1 MPLYGKIVVIKRT
14 GADGYNFPLTSSSCL
29 FGRKTDCDIR
39 IQLPHVSKEH
49 CKLEVN
55 ENNEVI
61 LTNLSEVNRT
71 HLNGNVVLHSE
82 RLKHHDV
89 FTVIDRSFRFEYPLD
104 SVHNTS
110 PRKRRSS
117 SSLRNETLQVLHV
130 QQEVDDCSQSSGND
144 HRSTSG
150 CKSDE
155 ILEAPT
161 KSTKATPNEKGDSAP
176 KPARK
181 RSSSKI
187 LNNEQPADEEHTSP
201 FSKLYEMFKHEVT
214 KPIPVKP
221 NKENTDISVKESIT
235 DLTEE
240 ASVVEKKS
248 DAMVSQFGKNS
259 QTSPSTIRVSGRRSK
274 VKLEEG
280 KMKKDNTCEKVNKLE
295 SLLVED
301 DASAKPT
308 DINSAKQN
316 NISEKLNKFTD
327 NPSFGANATPLTS
340 FEVGVKGKDQ
350 NHLPPKRTPNIKRK
364 SQNFTTCNSITVD
377 EAIKKIHE
385 NLDFSMEKGIGM
397 KTVEMEHLPAHGD
410 KERAETPKKRS
421 RSSLRNNKT
430 VQPPEIQLDQV
441 ESTNV
446 TEPSVAQAVDM
457 KQPAAHGDKKRSE
470 TPKKRGRSSLH
481 NQNVQRT
488 EIETD
493 QVDSTNASEPT
504 VSQAVNMK
512 QPSTYGDKEKA
523 ETPKKRGRSSM
534 HNNKTIQPPE
544 IQPDQ
549 VVSINVSEPSVA
561 KSKDI
566 SIDLKGA
573 PAHGDKE
580 KAETPNKRGRSSL
593 NVKAIQPPE
602 IQPDQVVSINVSEP
616 SVAKSKD
623 ISIDLKGAPAH
634 GGKEKAE
641 TPNKRGRSSLSVKAI
656 QPSESQ
662 ADQVESINVSKLSV
676 AKPPASTKPKR
687 HTTPSSLRV
696 RNNRREGN
704 CPTEAE
710 CLDKTC
716 TSNSPHRFLTSEQTE
731 KVVRGDHKSPM
742 NTTTEQLGQFSA
754 ADVGFNL
761 NCSSKESSSSPG
773 AILHSSKK
781 RRSANEEN
789 AYAPIFKRK
798 RVSFGANLS
807 PELFDKRMPPSS
819 PLRKGGTPTRV
830 STPFRSTPHTVL
842 KRASIIGIHSCTI
855 QEFNEQT
862 EHDQISPRRSRTPS
876 EDSSRQTKKSP
887 AKISSPV
894 KESALTTAKKSP
906 VKGSP
911 LVKTPMSSK
920 IAPLSTTIPSLSSSK
935 KSSVPR
941 SPSQSKSPSSIT
953 KKSSDV
959 KALPTSSPRQS
970 VANKLPSSIDERS
983 FDSSPRTRG
992 RFSISHVVTPSL
1004 NRSKSPCFTP
1014 TSSDVALFRKSQ
1026 EKTGLMSSSGKSSSR
1041 KSTRRSGLLL
1051 AAVRAR
1057 RQTGASAANLFAK
1070 KSWAQI
1076 VKEGVA
1082 KPQLQCARKKSAV
1095 VQKRT
1100 KNTVSLKVTPVH
1112 SVKGHFSTG
1121 HAASPATIV
1130 IGKSQVTT
1138 IKPTGQVPRVIRT
1151 VSLRRK
1157 DYEMDESLSGMAEM
1171 FSTPTNE
1178 NVSTQPVCLTSD
1190 IVDNSQT
1197 ALANP
1202 IAQKSFDESII
1213 KTPEETGVMTVSP
1226 LSTPGQSSGKYSN
1239 SVSRLLRCRVD
1250 FSSGIN
1256 DCYKNITKVKGKP
1269 VEDMVGV
1276 KRIMKTPKVKG
1287 KPVEGM
1293 VGVKRIMKTPK
1304 VKGKPVEDMVGVK
1317 RIMKTPKVKGKPVKD
1332 MVGVK
1337 RIMKTPKVKGKPVE
1351 GMVGVKR
1358 IMKTP
1363 KVKGKPVEDMVGV
1376 KRIMKTPKVKGQPV
1390 EDMVGIKRIM
1400 RSPRVKSQPVE
1411 DMVGI
1416 KRIMRSPRV
1425 KSQPVEDMVG
1435 IKRIMRS
1442 PRVKSQPVEDMVGIK
1457 RIMKTPRVKG
1467 KPVENFAGLPKLMTE
1482 TKQKA
1487 ESPGVNYD
1495 GIKNLFH
1502 TVKEIESCDK
1512 TSLDEMFSAAIKT
1525 EESPDSKLQPSL
1537 QRSANKEATNKLPT
1551 SPENMNSVRQ
1561 ITETTEN
1568 KLSQVVEHHND
1579 LQSTKKKSSS
1589 QTCDNSSLTSDVK
1602 VSRKEQIQTER
1613 VTSPSS
1619 QELQMLQSEQFETS
1633 HMFETKS
1640 VDYLESQTGESKD
1653 GQAVLNKLILPARR
1667 SLKGRKETNKIG
1679 SKECLMTMNATPN
1692 KSGCLVECIEE
1703 VSKMV
1708 STRKSLAKKESNDV
1722 DVQMSVALNKT
1733 TPDEKESPQESIKEV
1748 TVLKPQARRLLKEKD
1763 EIQPIESEELSTSIK
1778 RKKVHSLI
1786 TDEKISLR
1794 SNKAMPGKKE
1804 SPREQIEEINVLKSQ
1819 ARRLLKEK
1827 NEIPQVESKQLSAS
1841 TKGKQIC
1848 NNQDVDV
1855 KMSLRSNNTTPGKG
1869 DALLDQIE
1877 EVTVLNGK
1885 NEIQNILNVQLKE
1898 LPSNNATPIRNDC
1911 PCKDEELNELFS
1923 PLIQSLRGKKI
1934 VQNVNSTEDKT
1945 EAQNI
1950 QDNEVTDPSTSAK
1963 TYRRDKRQIPVLQVE
1978 EMVHKNSRKRLQRR
1992 KVETEII
1999 QVTELKNSA
2008 IAMTSKDEKETQC
2021 IQNEKL
2027 DNSPLNLAMHETSN
2041 VQNVELTMTK
2051 NECASSKTS
2060 VNGKEVK
2067 DLPVEDPEVLI
2078 SKGRSQRRKN
2088 SNVEEPEGQKQLGTT
2103 DGYTRRRGTRCTRAE
2118 ILKDSNVL
2126 QDNLR
2131 NEEVVDK
2138 ENGVNSANLKLL
2150 EKDLACSKSRSTR
2163 GKRGPQDFLLEE
2175 VGQESALAKKLRKEE
2190 LDEALLKKNVHWDSN
2205 ITSAKLDGTVEMLQ
2219 DTFKRTELPV
2229 LERRSRRGKSA
2240 KEVNSQTSLESIKIP
2255 DKVVPERA
2263 SNKVIADA
2271 CVIPESPE
2279 QKGRPKRGKANV
2291 LCESKAFTKDKYE
2304 NAKDEMSA
2312 TRETSQHS
2320 ESVLK
2325 PSPTSIRRAL
2335 RGNTRQKVTQ
2345 IEEENVK
2352 ELPSR
2357 KSKRNLAAQKLIT
2370 TNDEEQHVLV
2380 SGTSR
2385 KEELKMAMDSSK
2397 AKVRDVQAAKQTAN
2411 KCESINEA
2419 AKAFELMS
2427 DAKKTDTVLSGEC
2440 EIKENTRP
2448 KRGVRKGR
2456 SAKEIETKIEVENAV
2471 FEAAEQL
2478 NLSKTTSKEATQTE
2492 EGTQGKKSFD
2502 KKLHKPVTNVN
2513 NKTKNVKKDALSVEQ
2528 AFSDEGP
2535 QIEEAVDPVLG
2546 KGGRGR
2552 VKRST
2557 SAVISQE
2564 MSVNATGKKQVTV
2577 NSATESEK
2585 TKTARRGR
2593 NNDKETAN
2601 MIVQVDK
2608 NELIDKRRR
2617 PNVEMRT
2624 NGAEVMHSRK
2634 DELEDDGKAQDPSF
2648 QLVESAKSARRV
2660 TRANKSC
2667 APAAIEP
2674 ISDQL
2679 VVSAS
2684 LQPAPSCSSKRT
2696 LRGKRAITE
2705 TTDLSPKKS
2714 KIETVTRNVRNQG
2727 RKIGKRDGSPKIELA
2742 AMPQPAKPM
2751 GRSTRSRK

>member
-110 PRKRRSS
+110 PRKRRSLS
-117 SSLRNETLQVLHV
+117 NLRNETLQVLHV
-130 QQEVDDCSQSSGND
+130 QQGVDDCSQSSGND

-150 CKSDE
+150 RKSDE

-161 KSTKATPNEKGDSAP
+161 KSTKATPNENGDSAP
-176 KPARK
+176 KAARK

-221 NKENTDISVKESIT
+221 NKENSDISDKESST

-240 ASVVEKKS
+240 GSVVEKKS

-274 VKLEEG
+274 VKLEKG
-280 KMKKDNTCEKVNKLE
+280 KMKKDNTCEKVNNLE
-295 SLLVED
+295 FLLVEGD
-301 DASAKPT
+301 VSAKPT
-308 DINSAKQN
+308 DFNCAKQN

-327 NPSFGANATPLTS
+327 NPSFGANATSFTS

-350 NHLPPKRTPNIKRK
+350 NHLPPKCAPNVKQK
-364 SQNFTTCNSITVD
+364 SQNFTTRKSLTVD
-377 EAIKKIHE
+377 EAKKKIPE
-385 NLDFSMEKGIGM
+385 NLDFSMEKGIGV
-397 KTVEMEHLPAHGD
+397 KTVEMEHIPAHGD
-410 KERAETPKKRS
+410 KERAETPKKRG

-430 VQPPEIQLDQV
+430 VQPPEIQPDQV

-446 TEPSVAQAVDM
+446 TELSVAQVVDM
-457 KQPAAHGDKKRSE
+457 KQPSAHGDKKRSE

-481 NQNVQRT
+481 NNKIIQPPEIQPEQVESTNVTEPSVAQVVDMKQPSAHGDKEKAETPKKRGTSSLHNQNIQRT

-493 QVDSTNASEPT
+493 QVDSTNVSKPT
-504 VSQAVNMK
+504 VSQAVYMK
-512 QPSTYGDKEKA
+512 QPSAHGDKEKA

-549 VVSINVSEPSVA
+549 VESTNVTEPSVAQVVGMKQPSAHGDKEKVETPKKRGRSSMHNNKTIQPPEILPDQVESTNVSEPSVA

-566 SIDLKGA
+566 SIDLKGV

-580 KAETPNKRGRSSL
+580 KAETPKKHGRSSL
-593 NVKAIQPPE
+593 RVK
-602 IQPDQVVSINVSEP
+602 
-616 SVAKSKD
+616 
-623 ISIDLKGAPAH
+623 
-634 GGKEKAE
+634 
-641 TPNKRGRSSLSVKAI
+641 TI

-662 ADQVESINVSKLSV
+662 ADQVESINVCKLSV
-676 AKPPASTKPKR
+676 AKPPASTKLKR
-687 HTTPSSLRV
+687 DTTPSSLRV
-696 RNNRREGN
+696 RNNRRESN

-710 CLDKTC
+710 YLEKTC

-731 KVVRGDHKSPM
+731 KVVRRDHKSPM

-761 NCSSKESSSSPG
+761 NCSSKESSSFPG

-789 AYAPIFKRK
+789 VYAPIFKRK

-830 STPFRSTPHTVL
+830 STPFRSTPRTVL
-842 KRASIIGIHSCTI
+842 KCATSVGIHSCTI

-862 EHDQISPRRSRTPS
+862 ENDQISPRRSRTPS

-894 KESALTTAKKSP
+894 KESSLTTAKKSP

-920 IAPLSTTIPSLSSSK
+920 IAPLSTTPPSLSSSK
-935 KSSVPR
+935 KSSVARP
-941 SPSQSKSPSSIT
+941 PSQSKSPSSIT

-983 FDSSPRTRG
+983 FDCSPRTCG
-992 RFSISHVVTPSL
+992 RFSISHVATPSL
-1004 NRSKSPCFTP
+1004 NRSKSPRFTP
-1014 TSSDVALFRKSQ
+1014 TSPDVDLFGKSE
-1026 EKTGLMSSSGKSSSR
+1026 EKTDLMASSGKSSSR

-1051 AAVRAR
+1051 AALRTR
-1057 RQTGASAANLFAK
+1057 RQSGASAANLFVK

-1100 KNTVSLKVTPVH
+1100 KNTVSLKATPVH

-1130 IGKSQVTT
+1130 IGKSQPTT
-1138 IKPTGQVPRVIRT
+1138 IKPTGQVPRVIRI
-1151 VSLRRK
+1151 VSLRHK

-1178 NVSTQPVCLTSD
+1178 NVSTQPVRLTSD

-1202 IAQKSFDESII
+1202 IAQKSFEESII
-1213 KTPEETGVMTVSP
+1213 KTPEETGVMAVSP

-1256 DCYKNITKVKGKP
+1256 DLYKNTTKVKGKP

-1287 KPVEGM
+1287 KPVQDMAGI
-1293 VGVKRIMKTPK
+1293 KRIMRSP
-1304 VKGKPVEDMVGVK
+1304 
-1317 RIMKTPKVKGKPVKD
+1317 R
-1332 MVGVK
+1332 
-1337 RIMKTPKVKGKPVE
+1337 
-1351 GMVGVKR
+1351 
-1358 IMKTP
+1358 
-1363 KVKGKPVEDMVGV
+1363 
-1376 KRIMKTPKVKGQPV
+1376 VKGQPV

-1416 KRIMRSPRV
+1416 KRIMRTPR
-1425 KSQPVEDMVG
+1425 
-1435 IKRIMRS
+1435 I
-1442 PRVKSQPVEDMVGIK
+1442 KSQPVEDMVGIK

-1487 ESPGVNYD
+1487 ESPGVNYV

-1502 TVKEIESCDK
+1502 TVKEMESCDK

-1537 QRSANKEATNKLPT
+1537 QRSANKETTNKLPI

-1561 ITETTEN
+1561 IIETTEN
-1568 KLSQVVEHHND
+1568 KLSQVVEHHDD
-1579 LQSTKKKSSS
+1579 LQSTTKKSSR

-1602 VSRKEQIQTER
+1602 VSRKGQIQTER

-1619 QELQMLQSEQFETS
+1619 QELQMLQPEQFETS

-1640 VDYLESQTGESKD
+1640 VDYLESQTAESKD

-1667 SLKGRKETNKIG
+1667 SLKGRKEGNEIG
-1679 SKECLMTMNATPN
+1679 TKECLMTMNATPN
-1692 KSGCLVECIEE
+1692 KSRYLVECIEE

-1733 TPDEKESPQESIKEV
+1733 TPDEKESPHEPIEEV
-1748 TVLKPQARRLLKEKD
+1748 TVLKPQTRRLLKEKD
-1763 EIQPIESEELSTSIK
+1763 EIQPIESEDLSASTK

-1794 SNKAMPGKKE
+1794 SNKAMPGEKE
-1804 SPREQIEEINVLKSQ
+1804 SPQEQMEEINVLKSQ

-1827 NEIPQVESKQLSAS
+1827 NEIPQVESKQPSAS

-1855 KMSLRSNNTTPGKG
+1855 KMSLRSNKTTPGKG
-1869 DALLDQIE
+1869 DALHDQIE

-1885 NEIQNILNVQLKE
+1885 NEIQNILNVQSKE
-1898 LPSNNATPIRNDC
+1898 LPSNNATPIRNDS
-1911 PCKDEELNELFS
+1911 PCKAEELNKLFS
-1923 PLIQSLRGKKI
+1923 PLIKSLRGKKI
-1934 VQNVNSTEDKT
+1934 VQNVNSTEDET

-1999 QVTELKNSA
+1999 EVTELKNLP
-2008 IAMTSKDEKETQC
+2008 IAKTSKDEKETQC

-2027 DNSPLNLAMHETSN
+2027 DNSPLNLAMQETSN
-2041 VQNVELTMTK
+2041 VQNVELVMTK

-2060 VNGKEVK
+2060 VNDKEVK
-2067 DLPVEDPEVLI
+2067 DLPVEDPKVLI
-2078 SKGRSQRRKN
+2078 TKGRSKRRK
-2088 SNVEEPEGQKQLGTT
+2088 NVEEPEGQKQLGRT
-2103 DGYTRRRGTRCTRAE
+2103 DGYTRRGTRCTRAE

-2138 ENGVNSANLKLL
+2138 ENGVNSENLKLL

-2190 LDEALLKKNVHWDSN
+2190 LDEALLKKSVHWDSN
-2205 ITSAKLDGTVEMLQ
+2205 IASAKLDGTVEMLQ
-2219 DTFKRTELPV
+2219 DIFKRTELPV
-2229 LERRSRRGKSA
+2229 LERKSRRGKSA
-2240 KEVNSQTSLESIKIP
+2240 KEVNPQTSLESIEIP
-2255 DKVVPERA
+2255 GKAVPERA
-2263 SNKVIADA
+2263 SNKIIADS

-2304 NAKDEMSA
+2304 NAKEGMSA
-2312 TRETSQHS
+2312 TKKTRQHS

-2325 PSPTSIRRAL
+2325 PSPTSIRRPL
-2335 RGNTRQKVTQ
+2335 RGNARLKLTQ

-2357 KSKRNLAAQKLIT
+2357 KSKRNIAAQKLIT
-2370 TNDEEQHVLV
+2370 TNDEEQHVPV
-2380 SGTSR
+2380 SGTSGQ
-2385 KEELKMAMDSSK
+2385 EERKMAMDSSK

-2419 AKAFELMS
+2419 AKAFEVMS

-2456 SAKEIETKIEVENAV
+2456 SAKEIETKIEVENAL

-2492 EGTQGKKSFD
+2492 EGIQKKKSFD
-2502 KKLHKPVTNVN
+2502 KKLPKPVTNVN
-2513 NKTKNVKKDALSVEQ
+2513 NKTKNVKKDAVSVEQ

-2535 QIEEAVDPVLG
+2535 QIEEAVDPVLR

-2564 MSVNATGKKQVTV
+2564 MSVNATGKKQITV

-2617 PNVEMRT
+2617 PNIEMRT
-2624 NGAEVMHSRK
+2624 NGAEEMHSRK
-2634 DELEDDGKAQDPSF
+2634 DELKDNGKAQDPSF
-2648 QLVESAKSARRV
+2648 QLVESAKPARRV

-2667 APAAIEP
+2667 EPAAIEP
-2674 ISDQL
+2674 ISDQS

-2684 LQPAPSCSSKRT
+2684 LQPAPLCSSKRT

-2714 KIETVTRNVRNQG
+2714 KIETVTGNVRNQG
-2727 RKIGKRDGSPKIELA
+2727 RKIGKGDGSPKIKLA

>member
-110 PRKRRSS
+110 PRKRRSL

-130 QQEVDDCSQSSGND
+130 QQGVDDCSQSPGND

-150 CKSDE
+150 RKSDE

-161 KSTKATPNEKGDSAP
+161 KSTKATPNENDSAP
-176 KPARK
+176 KAARK
-181 RSSSKI
+181 RSSSKV

-221 NKENTDISVKESIT
+221 NKENTDISVKESST

-280 KMKKDNTCEKVNKLE
+280 KMKKDNTYEKVNNLE
-295 SLLVED
+295 SLLVEGD
-301 DASAKPT
+301 VSAKPT
-308 DINSAKQN
+308 DINCAKQN

-327 NPSFGANATPLTS
+327 NPSFGENATSLTS

-350 NHLPPKRTPNIKRK
+350 NHLPPKCTPNVKQK
-364 SQNFTTCNSITVD
+364 SQNFTTPKSLTVD
-377 EAIKKIHE
+377 EAIKKINE
-385 NLDFSMEKGIGM
+385 NLDFSMEKGTDV
-397 KTVEMEHLPAHGD
+397 KTVKMAHIPAHED
-410 KERAETPKKRS
+410 KERTETPKKRG

-430 VQPPEIQLDQV
+430 VQPPEIQPDQV
-441 ESTNV
+441 ESTTV
-446 TEPSVAQAVDM
+446 TEPSVAQVVDM
-457 KQPAAHGDKKRSE
+457 KQPSAHGDKEKAE
-470 TPKKRGRSSLH
+470 TPKKHGRSSMH
-481 NQNVQRT
+481 NNKTIQPP
-488 EIETD
+488 EIQPD
-493 QVDSTNASEPT
+493 QVDSTNVSEPT
-504 VSQAVNMK
+504 ISQAVYMK
-512 QPSTYGDKEKA
+512 QPSAHRDKEKA

-573 PAHGDKE
+573 RAHGDKE
-580 KAETPNKRGRSSL
+580 KAETPKKHRRSSSH
-593 NVKAIQPPE
+593 VK
-602 IQPDQVVSINVSEP
+602 
-616 SVAKSKD
+616 
-623 ISIDLKGAPAH
+623 
-634 GGKEKAE
+634 
-641 TPNKRGRSSLSVKAI
+641 TI
-656 QPSESQ
+656 QPSESE

-676 AKPPASTKPKR
+676 AKLPVSTKPKR
-687 HTTPSSLRV
+687 DTTPSSLRV
-696 RNNRREGN
+696 RNNRRESN

-710 CLDKTC
+710 CLEKTC
-716 TSNSPHRFLTSEQTE
+716 TFNSPHRFLTSEQTE
-731 KVVRGDHKSPM
+731 KVVRRDHKSPM
-742 NTTTEQLGQFSA
+742 KTTTEQLGQFSA

-761 NCSSKESSSSPG
+761 NCISKESSSSPG

-789 AYAPIFKRK
+789 VYAPIFKRK

-830 STPFRSTPHTVL
+830 STPFRSTPRTVL
-842 KRASIIGIHSCTI
+842 KRASSVGIHSCTI

-862 EHDQISPRRSRTPS
+862 ENDQMSPRRSCTLS

-887 AKISSPV
+887 VKKSS
-894 KESALTTAKKSP
+894 LTTAKKSP

-920 IAPLSTTIPSLSSSK
+920 IAPLSTTIPSSSSSK
-935 KSSVPR
+935 KSSVARP
-941 SPSQSKSPSSIT
+941 PSQSTSPSSIT
-953 KKSSDV
+953 KKSSVV

-983 FDSSPRTRG
+983 FDCSPRTRG
-992 RFSISHVVTPSL
+992 RFSISHVATPSL
-1004 NRSKSPCFTP
+1004 NRSKSPRFTP
-1014 TSSDVALFRKSQ
+1014 TSPDVALFRKSE
-1026 EKTGLMSSSGKSSSR
+1026 EKTDLMASSGKSSSR
-1041 KSTRRSGLLL
+1041 KRTRRSGLLL
-1051 AAVRAR
+1051 AAVRTR
-1057 RQTGASAANLFAK
+1057 RQTGASAANLFVK

-1100 KNTVSLKVTPVH
+1100 KNTVSLKATPVH
-1112 SVKGHFSTG
+1112 SVKGHCSTG

-1130 IGKSQVTT
+1130 IGKSQATT

-1178 NVSTQPVCLTSD
+1178 NVSAQPVRLTSD

-1202 IAQKSFDESII
+1202 IAQKSFEESII
-1213 KTPEETGVMTVSP
+1213 KTPEETGVMSVSP
-1226 LSTPGQSSGKYSN
+1226 LSTPGQSSGKYNN

-1256 DCYKNITKVKGKP
+1256 DLYKNITKVKGKP
-1269 VEDMVGV
+1269 VQDMAGI
-1276 KRIMKTPKVKG
+1276 KRIMKTPRVKG
-1287 KPVEGM
+1287 
-1293 VGVKRIMKTPK
+1293 
-1304 VKGKPVEDMVGVK
+1304 
-1317 RIMKTPKVKGKPVKD
+1317 
-1332 MVGVK
+1332 
-1337 RIMKTPKVKGKPVE
+1337 
-1351 GMVGVKR
+1351 
-1358 IMKTP
+1358 
-1363 KVKGKPVEDMVGV
+1363 
-1376 KRIMKTPKVKGQPV
+1376 
-1390 EDMVGIKRIM
+1390 
-1400 RSPRVKSQPVE
+1400 
-1411 DMVGI
+1411 
-1416 KRIMRSPRV
+1416 
-1425 KSQPVEDMVG
+1425 QPVEDMVG

-1467 KPVENFAGLPKLMTE
+1467 KPVEDM
-1482 TKQKA
+1482 
-1487 ESPGVNYD
+1487 
-1495 GIKNLFH
+1495 
-1502 TVKEIESCDK
+1502 
-1512 TSLDEMFSAAIKT
+1512 
-1525 EESPDSKLQPSL
+1525 
-1537 QRSANKEATNKLPT
+1537 
-1551 SPENMNSVRQ
+1551 
-1561 ITETTEN
+1561 
-1568 KLSQVVEHHND
+1568 VVEHHDD
-1579 LQSTKKKSSS
+1579 LQSTSKKSSR

-1602 VSRKEQIQTER
+1602 VSSKGQIQTER

-1619 QELQMLQSEQFETS
+1619 QELQMLQPEQFETS

-1640 VDYLESQTGESKD
+1640 VDYLESQPAESKD
-1653 GQAVLNKLILPARR
+1653 GQAVLNKLILPART
-1667 SLKGRKETNKIG
+1667 SLKGRKETNEIG
-1679 SKECLMTMNATPN
+1679 TKECLMTMNATPN
-1692 KSGCLVECIEE
+1692 KSGYLVECIEE

-1708 STRKSLAKKESNDV
+1708 STRKSLAKKESND

-1733 TPDEKESPQESIKEV
+1733 TPDEKESPHEPIDEV
-1748 TVLKPQARRLLKEKD
+1748 TVLKPQTRRLLKEKD
-1763 EIQPIESEELSTSIK
+1763 EIQLIESEELSASTK
-1778 RKKVHSLI
+1778 RKEVHSLI

-1794 SNKAMPGKKE
+1794 PNKAMPGKKE
-1804 SPREQIEEINVLKSQ
+1804 SPQQQIEEINVLKSQ
-1819 ARRLLKEK
+1819 PRRLLKEK
-1827 NEIPQVESKQLSAS
+1827 NEIPQVELKQPSAS

-1848 NNQDVDV
+1848 NDKDVDV
-1855 KMSLRSNNTTPGKG
+1855 KMSLRSNKTTPGKG
-1869 DALLDQIE
+1869 DALHDQIE

-1898 LPSNNATPIRNDC
+1898 LPSNNATPIRNDS
-1911 PCKDEELNELFS
+1911 PCKAEELNKLFS
-1923 PLIQSLRGKKI
+1923 PLIKSLRGKKI

-1950 QDNEVTDPSTSAK
+1950 QDNDVTDPSTSAK
-1963 TYRRDKRQIPVLQVE
+1963 TYRQDKRQIPVLQVE

-1999 QVTELKNSA
+1999 QVTELKNSP
-2008 IAMTSKDEKETQC
+2008 IAKTSKDEKETQS
-2021 IQNEKL
+2021 IPNEKL
-2027 DNSPLNLAMHETSN
+2027 SNSPLNLAMQETSN
-2041 VQNVELTMTK
+2041 VQNVELAMTK

-2060 VNGKEVK
+2060 VNDKEVK
-2067 DLPVEDPEVLI
+2067 DLPVEDPKVLI
-2078 SKGRSQRRKN
+2078 TKGKSQRRKN
-2088 SNVEEPEGQKQLGTT
+2088 SNVEEPEGPKQLGTT

-2131 NEEVVDK
+2131 NKEVVDK
-2138 ENGVNSANLKLL
+2138 ENGVNSENLKLL

-2190 LDEALLKKNVHWDSN
+2190 LDEALLKKSVRWDSN
-2205 ITSAKLDGTVEMLQ
+2205 IASAKLDGTVEMLQ

-2229 LERRSRRGKSA
+2229 LEKRSRRGKSA
-2240 KEVNSQTSLESIKIP
+2240 KEVNPQTSLESIEIP
-2255 DKVVPERA
+2255 GKAVPERA
-2263 SNKVIADA
+2263 SNKIIADA

-2279 QKGRPKRGKANV
+2279 QKGRPKREKANV
-2291 LCESKAFTKDKYE
+2291 SCESKAFTKDKYE
-2304 NAKDEMSA
+2304 NAKEGTSA
-2312 TRETSQHS
+2312 TKKTRQHS

-2325 PSPTSIRRAL
+2325 PSPTSIRRPL
-2335 RGNTRQKVTQ
+2335 RGNARQKVTQ

-2357 KSKRNLAAQKLIT
+2357 KSKRNIAAQKLIA
-2370 TNDEEQHVLV
+2370 TNDEEQHVPV
-2380 SGTSR
+2380 SGTSG
-2385 KEELKMAMDSSK
+2385 KEERKMAMDSSK

-2419 AKAFELMS
+2419 AKAFEVMS

-2492 EGTQGKKSFD
+2492 EGTQKKKSFD
-2502 KKLHKPVTNVN
+2502 KKLPKPITNVN

-2535 QIEEAVDPVLG
+2535 QIEEAVDPVLR

-2552 VKRST
+2552 VKKST
-2557 SAVISQE
+2557 SAVISHE
-2564 MSVNATGKKQVTV
+2564 MSVNATGKKQITV

-2585 TKTARRGR
+2585 TKTTRRGR
-2593 NNDKETAN
+2593 NNDKETASV
-2601 MIVQVDK
+2601 IVQVDK

-2617 PNVEMRT
+2617 PNVQMQT
-2624 NGAEVMHSRK
+2624 NGGEDVHSRK
-2634 DELEDDGKAQDPSF
+2634 DELEDNGKAQDPSF
-2648 QLVESAKSARRV
+2648 QLVESAKPPRRV
-2660 TRANKSC
+2660 TRTNKSC
-2667 APAAIEP
+2667 EPAAIEP
-2674 ISDQL
+2674 ISDQS

-2684 LQPAPSCSSKRT
+2684 LQPAPLCSSKRT

-2714 KIETVTRNVRNQG
+2714 KIETVTGNVRNQG
-2727 RKIGKRDGSPKIELA
+2727 RKIGKGDGSPKIKLV

>member
-110 PRKRRSS
+110 PRKRRSL

-130 QQEVDDCSQSSGND
+130 QQGVDDCSQSPGND

-150 CKSDE
+150 RKSDE

-161 KSTKATPNEKGDSAP
+161 KSTKATPNENDSAP
-176 KPARK
+176 KAARK
-181 RSSSKI
+181 RSSSKV

-221 NKENTDISVKESIT
+221 NKENTDISVKESST

-280 KMKKDNTCEKVNKLE
+280 KMKKDNTYEKVNNLE
-295 SLLVED
+295 SLLVEGD
-301 DASAKPT
+301 VSAKPT
-308 DINSAKQN
+308 DINCAKQN

-327 NPSFGANATPLTS
+327 NPSFGENATSLTS

-350 NHLPPKRTPNIKRK
+350 NHLPPKCTPNVKQK
-364 SQNFTTCNSITVD
+364 SQNFTTPKSLTVD
-377 EAIKKIHE
+377 EAIKKINE
-385 NLDFSMEKGIGM
+385 NLDFSMEKGTDV
-397 KTVEMEHLPAHGD
+397 KTVKMAHIPAHED
-410 KERAETPKKRS
+410 KERTETPKKRG

-430 VQPPEIQLDQV
+430 VQPPEIQPDQVESTTVTQPSVAQVVDMKQPSAHGDKEKAETPKKRGRSSMHNNKTIQPPEIQPDQV
-441 ESTNV
+441 ESTNL
-446 TEPSVAQAVDM
+446 TEPSVVQVVDM
-457 KQPAAHGDKKRSE
+457 KQPSAHGDKKKSE

-481 NQNVQRT
+481 NQNVHRT

-493 QVDSTNASEPT
+493 QVDSTNVSEPT
-504 VSQAVNMK
+504 ISQAVYMK
-512 QPSTYGDKEKA
+512 QPSAHRDKEKAETPKKRGRSSLHNQNVHRTEIETDQVDSTNVSEPTISQAVYMKQPSAHRDKEKA

-573 PAHGDKE
+573 RAHGDKE
-580 KAETPNKRGRSSL
+580 KAETPKKHRRSSSH
-593 NVKAIQPPE
+593 VK
-602 IQPDQVVSINVSEP
+602 
-616 SVAKSKD
+616 
-623 ISIDLKGAPAH
+623 
-634 GGKEKAE
+634 
-641 TPNKRGRSSLSVKAI
+641 TI
-656 QPSESQ
+656 QPSESE

-676 AKPPASTKPKR
+676 AKLPVSTKPKR
-687 HTTPSSLRV
+687 DTTPSSLRV
-696 RNNRREGN
+696 RNNRRESN

-710 CLDKTC
+710 CLEKTC
-716 TSNSPHRFLTSEQTE
+716 TFNSPHRFLTSEQTE
-731 KVVRGDHKSPM
+731 KVVRRDHKSPM
-742 NTTTEQLGQFSA
+742 KTTTEQLGQFSA

-761 NCSSKESSSSPG
+761 NCISKESSSSPG

-789 AYAPIFKRK
+789 VYAPIFKRK

-819 PLRKGGTPTRV
+819 PLQKGGTPTRV
-830 STPFRSTPHTVL
+830 STPFRSTPRTVL
-842 KRASIIGIHSCTI
+842 KRASSVGIHSCTI

-862 EHDQISPRRSRTPS
+862 ENDQMSPRRSCTLS

-887 AKISSPV
+887 VKKSS
-894 KESALTTAKKSP
+894 LTTAKKSP

-920 IAPLSTTIPSLSSSK
+920 IAPLSTTIPSSSSSK
-935 KSSVPR
+935 KSSVARP
-941 SPSQSKSPSSIT
+941 PSQSTSPSSIT
-953 KKSSDV
+953 KKSSVV

-983 FDSSPRTRG
+983 FDCSPRTRG
-992 RFSISHVVTPSL
+992 RFSISHVATPSL
-1004 NRSKSPCFTP
+1004 NRSKSPRFTP
-1014 TSSDVALFRKSQ
+1014 TSPDVALFRKSE
-1026 EKTGLMSSSGKSSSR
+1026 EKTDLMASSGKSSSR
-1041 KSTRRSGLLL
+1041 KRTRRSGLLL
-1051 AAVRAR
+1051 AAVRTR
-1057 RQTGASAANLFAK
+1057 RQTGASAANLFVK

-1100 KNTVSLKVTPVH
+1100 KNTVSLKATPVH
-1112 SVKGHFSTG
+1112 SVKGHCSTG

-1130 IGKSQVTT
+1130 IGKSQATT

-1178 NVSTQPVCLTSD
+1178 NVSAQPVRLTSD

-1202 IAQKSFDESII
+1202 VAQKSFEESII
-1213 KTPEETGVMTVSP
+1213 KTPEETGVMSVSP
-1226 LSTPGQSSGKYSN
+1226 LSTPGQSSGKYNN

-1256 DCYKNITKVKGKP
+1256 DLYKNITKVKGKP

-1287 KPVEGM
+1287 KPVQDMAGI
-1293 VGVKRIMKTPK
+1293 KRIMKTP
-1304 VKGKPVEDMVGVK
+1304 
-1317 RIMKTPKVKGKPVKD
+1317 R
-1332 MVGVK
+1332 
-1337 RIMKTPKVKGKPVE
+1337 
-1351 GMVGVKR
+1351 
-1358 IMKTP
+1358 
-1363 KVKGKPVEDMVGV
+1363 
-1376 KRIMKTPKVKGQPV
+1376 VKGQPV

-1416 KRIMRSPRV
+1416 KRIMKTPRV
-1425 KSQPVEDMVG
+1425 KGQPVEDMVG
-1435 IKRIMRS
+1435 IKRIMKT
-1442 PRVKSQPVEDMVGIK
+1442 PRVKGQPVEDMVGIKRIMKTPRVKGKPVEDMVGIK

-1487 ESPGVNYD
+1487 ESPGVNYV

-1502 TVKEIESCDK
+1502 TVKEMESCDK
-1512 TSLDEMFSAAIKT
+1512 TSLDEMLSAAIKT

-1537 QRSANKEATNKLPT
+1537 QRGANKEATNKLPT

-1561 ITETTEN
+1561 IIETTEN
-1568 KLSQVVEHHND
+1568 KLSQVVEHHDD
-1579 LQSTKKKSSS
+1579 LQSTSKKSSR

-1602 VSRKEQIQTER
+1602 VSSKGQIQTER

-1619 QELQMLQSEQFETS
+1619 QELQMLQPEQFETS

-1640 VDYLESQTGESKD
+1640 VDYLESQPAESKD
-1653 GQAVLNKLILPARR
+1653 GQAVLNKLILPART
-1667 SLKGRKETNKIG
+1667 SLKGRKETNEIG
-1679 SKECLMTMNATPN
+1679 TKECLMTMNATPN
-1692 KSGCLVECIEE
+1692 KSGYLVECIEE

-1708 STRKSLAKKESNDV
+1708 STRKSLAKKESND

-1733 TPDEKESPQESIKEV
+1733 TPDEKESPHEPIDEV
-1748 TVLKPQARRLLKEKD
+1748 TVLKPQTRRLLKEKD
-1763 EIQPIESEELSTSIK
+1763 EIQLIESEELSASTK
-1778 RKKVHSLI
+1778 RKEVHSLI

-1794 SNKAMPGKKE
+1794 PNKAMPGKKE
-1804 SPREQIEEINVLKSQ
+1804 SPQEQIEEINVLKSQ
-1819 ARRLLKEK
+1819 PRRLLKEK
-1827 NEIPQVESKQLSAS
+1827 NEIPQVESKQPSAS

-1848 NNQDVDV
+1848 NDQDVDV
-1855 KMSLRSNNTTPGKG
+1855 KMSLRSNKTTPGKG
-1869 DALLDQIE
+1869 DALHDQIE

-1898 LPSNNATPIRNDC
+1898 LPSNNATPIRNDS
-1911 PCKDEELNELFS
+1911 PCKAEELNKLFS
-1923 PLIQSLRGKKI
+1923 PLIKSLRGKKI

-1950 QDNEVTDPSTSAK
+1950 QDNDVTDPSTSAK
-1963 TYRRDKRQIPVLQVE
+1963 TYRQDKRQIPVLQVE

-1999 QVTELKNSA
+1999 QVTELKNSP
-2008 IAMTSKDEKETQC
+2008 IAKTSKDEKETQS
-2021 IQNEKL
+2021 IPNEKL
-2027 DNSPLNLAMHETSN
+2027 SNSPLNLAMQETSN
-2041 VQNVELTMTK
+2041 VQNVELAMTK

-2060 VNGKEVK
+2060 VNDKEVK
-2067 DLPVEDPEVLI
+2067 DLPVEDPKVLI
-2078 SKGRSQRRKN
+2078 TKGKSQRRKN
-2088 SNVEEPEGQKQLGTT
+2088 SNVEEPEGPKQLGTT

-2131 NEEVVDK
+2131 NKEVVDK
-2138 ENGVNSANLKLL
+2138 ENGVNSENLKLL

-2190 LDEALLKKNVHWDSN
+2190 LDEALLKKSVRWDSN
-2205 ITSAKLDGTVEMLQ
+2205 IASAKLDGTVEMLQ

-2229 LERRSRRGKSA
+2229 LEKRSRRGKSA
-2240 KEVNSQTSLESIKIP
+2240 KEVNPQTSLESIEIP
-2255 DKVVPERA
+2255 GKAVPERA
-2263 SNKVIADA
+2263 SNKIIADA

-2279 QKGRPKRGKANV
+2279 QKGRPKREKANV
-2291 LCESKAFTKDKYE
+2291 SCESKAFTKDKYE
-2304 NAKDEMSA
+2304 NAKEGTSA
-2312 TRETSQHS
+2312 TKKTRQHS

-2325 PSPTSIRRAL
+2325 PSPTSIRRPL
-2335 RGNTRQKVTQ
+2335 RGNARQKVTQ

-2357 KSKRNLAAQKLIT
+2357 KSKRNIAAQKLIT
-2370 TNDEEQHVLV
+2370 TNDEEQHVPV
-2380 SGTSR
+2380 SGTSG
-2385 KEELKMAMDSSK
+2385 KEERKMAMDSSK

-2492 EGTQGKKSFD
+2492 EGTQKKKSFD
-2502 KKLHKPVTNVN
+2502 KKLPKPITNVN

-2535 QIEEAVDPVLG
+2535 QIEEAVDPVLR

-2552 VKRST
+2552 VKKST
-2557 SAVISQE
+2557 SAVISHE
-2564 MSVNATGKKQVTV
+2564 MSVNATGKKQITV

-2585 TKTARRGR
+2585 TKTTRRGR
-2593 NNDKETAN
+2593 NNDKETASV
-2601 MIVQVDK
+2601 IVQVDK

-2617 PNVEMRT
+2617 PNVQMQT
-2624 NGAEVMHSRK
+2624 NGEDVHSRK
-2634 DELEDDGKAQDPSF
+2634 DELEDNGKAQDPSF
-2648 QLVESAKSARRV
+2648 QLVESAKPPRRV
-2660 TRANKSC
+2660 TRTNKSC
-2667 APAAIEP
+2667 EPAAIEP
-2674 ISDQL
+2674 ISDQS

-2684 LQPAPSCSSKRT
+2684 LQPAPLCSSKRT

-2714 KIETVTRNVRNQG
+2714 KIETVTGNVRNQG
-2727 RKIGKRDGSPKIELA
+2727 RKIGKGDGSPKIKLV